1 MIPPL
6 LTIVIINGKMILD
19 NYKIIGL
26 DEREL
31 YNEAQNLWNKLKRK
45 KLLNVKQ
52 SLNKNTFKMIRE

>member
-1 MIPPL
+1 
-6 LTIVIINGKMILD
+6 MILD

-31 YNEAQNLWNKLKRK
+31 YSDAQNLWNKLKRK
-45 KLLNVKQ
+45 KLLNVNQ